1 MLSLQEEVR
10 VTSAYTR
17 GARILECLHILFQVK
32 LNDYARWI
40 LNLTHLSSH
49 VLVPGAPGY
58 HHLHPCSRSIL
69 HQWTSSVLLE
79 FSGVVGGLEEHDHP
93 SIKSVLIVC
102 NTLLDLTNPTA
113 ITATSLSQQPVDHLN
128 WWQYQKHWYFIP
140 SCKKTCLN
148 KDWYFLSHTFQSLAT
163 LSSFYYYFF
172 PSLSS
177 SPHSDQY

>member
-128 WWQYQKHWYFIP
+128 W
-140 SCKKTCLN
+140 
-148 KDWYFLSHTFQSLAT
+148 
-163 LSSFYYYFF
+163 
-172 PSLSS
+172 
-177 SPHSDQY
+177 